1 MPTGRRFGGSLSRGW
16 RLGSSEAGFFPGLK
30 SRLRRTHARCQIH
43 HELLEVRRRS
53 TPKVSV
59 SKTLTHFG
67 GRGHPGLLGEDCW
80 VNGISFHPSRVREG
94 WGSRA
99 LVASVV
105 EVVGDTV

>member
-53 TPKVSV
+53 TPKESV

-67 GRGHPGLLGEDCW
+67 GRGHAGLLSEDCW
-80 VNGISFHPSRVREG
+80 VDGISFHPSRGLEG
-94 WGSRA
+94 GGRRA
-99 LVASVV
+99 LVGSVW
-105 EVVGDTV
+105 EVVPGTV